1 MSEIIIRLDTAHAET
16 LIGFL
21 GEFLDG
27 EFAEEECFINLY
39 NKLVREMNY

>member
-1 MSEIIIRLDTAHAET
+1 MSEITIRLNTAHAET

-27 EFAEEECFINLY
+27 EYAGEECFLNLY
-39 NKLVREMNY
+39 NKLVKEMNH